1 MTMQGYDDH
10 RPSTWYL
17 VQPSIEEPPEKCTPD
32 RPMPQQLPGEFRLLC
47 AGANPMLTIE
57 ATALVLA
64 TRLAQKL
71 RVKFDRE

>member
-1 MTMQGYDDH
+1 
-10 RPSTWYL
+10 
-17 VQPSIEEPPEKCTPD
+17 
-32 RPMPQQLPGEFRLLC
+32 MPQQLPGEFRLLC